1 MLHFETNPL
10 KLWLQNVTLVTYENT
25 TFYNIS
31 QERSKKMSSKRW
43 IILGIIIIC
52 GFILGRLA
60 FRTFLNLMLG
70 GTMFGGNIL

>member
-1 MLHFETNPL
+1 
-10 KLWLQNVTLVTYENT
+10 
-25 TFYNIS
+25 
-31 QERSKKMSSKRW
+31 MSSKRW